1 MNILKEILI
10 INACLIT
17 LNSFSQEVNSDIDS
31 TIYLNEVVVNAF
43 QINTRQHQVPGAVSV
58 LSGEE
63 IQTTDGNNFAHTLHS
78 IPGIFMHSGT
88 YATSRVVIRGV
99 GSRTPY
105 NTNRIKS
112 YLNDIP
118 ITSSDGIST
127 PEDIDLLGI
136 GRIEVIKGPASAI
149 YGSGLGG
156 NINLYTPEQSNNS
169 VEALTQYGSFNTIKA
184 AATGNYNNGNLN
196 LWGNISHLNS
206 DGFREN
212 SRYRRTSLLSSGE
225 WKQLNY
231 SLEYTIMLIDLNAQI
246 PSSVG
251 KTLYETDPSAAAP
264 NWKAI
269 EGYKEYQRAITGLT
283 LSNRLSE
290 NWSNRLSVFGRWTD
304 SYERRPFNNLDDG
317 TSGGGI
323 RNRLTFHNT
332 HWDALIGLE
341 WVNDIYRWQMDLN
354 NELINKNRESRDNY
368 NFFGMVYWRPASDWN
383 ISLGAAV
390 NKVNYKL
397 TDQYAKNGDQSGER
411 SFPII
416 FSPRLGINYAPS
428 QLLALY
434 GSAGHGFS
442 MPSPEETLLPEGDI
456 NEELKPEQGVQ
467 YELGIRLNL
476 FSRRTS
482 IEASVYQIDLTNLLV
497 TKRLTEDIFTG
508 INAGKT
514 RHTGFEFMIKQNIF
528 KLPSFPG
535 SLNLN
540 ANYTWSQNK
549 FIDFTDNE
557 IVYDGKKLPGI
568 PSHIA
573 QANLQW
579 EPIKQLS
586 IGTQLQYVGKQF
598 IDDANININE
608 KYFLVNLRASYSL
621 SVINNSR
628 LELFAGINNLTD
640 THYSP
645 MLTVNAVAFGNAEPR
660 YYYPGMPRHFFT
672 GIRLFLL

>member
-1 MNILKEILI
+1 
-10 INACLIT
+10 
-17 LNSFSQEVNSDIDS
+17 
-31 TIYLNEVVVNAF
+31 
-43 QINTRQHQVPGAVSV
+43 
-58 LSGEE
+58 
-63 IQTTDGNNFAHTLHS
+63 
-78 IPGIFMHSGT
+78 
-88 YATSRVVIRGV
+88 
-99 GSRTPY
+99 
-105 NTNRIKS
+105 
-112 YLNDIP
+112 
-118 ITSSDGIST
+118 
-127 PEDIDLLGI
+127 
-136 GRIEVIKGPASAI
+136 
-149 YGSGLGG
+149 
-156 NINLYTPEQSNNS
+156 
-169 VEALTQYGSFNTIKA
+169 
-184 AATGNYNNGNLN
+184 
-196 LWGNISHLNS
+196 
-206 DGFREN
+206 
-212 SRYRRTSLLSSGE
+212 
-225 WKQLNY
+225 
-231 SLEYTIMLIDLNAQI
+231 
-246 PSSVG
+246 
-251 KTLYETDPSAAAP
+251 
-264 NWKAI
+264 
-269 EGYKEYQRAITGLT
+269 
-283 LSNRLSE
+283 
-290 NWSNRLSVFGRWTD
+290 
-304 SYERRPFNNLDDG
+304 
-317 TSGGGI
+317 
-323 RNRLTFHNT
+323 
-332 HWDALIGLE
+332 
-341 WVNDIYRWQMDLN
+341 
-354 NELINKNRESRDNY
+354 
-368 NFFGMVYWRPASDWN
+368 
-383 ISLGAAV
+383 
-390 NKVNYKL
+390 
-397 TDQYAKNGDQSGER
+397 
-411 SFPII
+411 
-416 FSPRLGINYAPS
+416 
-428 QLLALY
+428 
-434 GSAGHGFS
+434 

-476 FSRRTS
+476 YSRRTS